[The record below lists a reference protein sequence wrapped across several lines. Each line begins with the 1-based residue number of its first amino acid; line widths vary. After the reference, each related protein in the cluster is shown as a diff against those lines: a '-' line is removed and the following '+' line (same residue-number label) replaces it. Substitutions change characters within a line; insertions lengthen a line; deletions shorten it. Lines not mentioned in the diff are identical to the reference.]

1 MKKVITVRFKQSGKT
16 YYFDPAG
23 MDIKTGDHVIVETAR
38 GTECAEVVQGVR
50 EVPDSQVVKQL
61 KSVTRMADAVDVRR
75 MRQNRED
82 EKRAFKICEERIARH
97 KLEMK
102 LVDVEYTLDR
112 SKILFYF
119 IADGRIDFRELVKD
133 LAGVFRARI
142 ELRWTCLPD
151 QEDPLAVFTRKGI
164 TVVSGMAW
172 GIDKASHEASLGRTG
187 SSIAVLGTG
196 IDVPYPRAN
205 TRLYDRMAAKGLL
218 VSEFAPGTPALREN
232 FPVRNRIISGLSLGV
247 VVVEAASRSGT
258 LITSR
263 LALEQGREV
272 YAVPGAALSG
282 QSLGCQELVR
292 QGAKPVFA
300 PEDVLEDLA
309 GPLRD
314 FGVQADHLTREAAE
328 RRRRAEAEGTG
339 LSRTLFA
346 CMPPE
351 TDTPPKADSGNGE
364 ERPTQGAGD
373 TDTAAASPAQDT
385 IIPLLREQGPL
396 HVDALGAALGR
407 SPAELAPVLLGLEI
421 MGRIRRLPGA
431 RYEAV

>member
-1 MKKVITVRFKQSGKT
+1 MAGLKYWVWLSECRGLTNRSRALLLDHFGSPEDV
-16 YYFDPAG
+16 YYADEAEYAL
-23 MDIKTGDHVIVETAR
+23 VE
-38 GTECAEVVQGVR
+38 GL
-50 EVPDSQVVKQL
+50 SKKQL
-61 KSVTRMADAVDVRR
+61 ELLADKSTDGAD
-75 MRQNRED
+75 
-82 EKRAFKICEERIARH
+82 
-97 KLEMK
+97 
-102 LVDVEYTLDR
+102 
-112 SKILFYF
+112 KILGDCQRLGLRILTMQDADYPARLRGIFEPPCLLYVKGTLPAF
-119 IADGRIDFRELVKD
+119 DEEVAVAMVGTRACTPYGTQSAEKIAYG
-133 LAGVFRARI
+133 LAKQGA
-142 ELRWTCLPD
+142 L
-151 QEDPLAVFTRKGI
+151 
-164 TVVSGMAW
+164 VVSGAAR
-172 GIDKASHEASLGRTG
+172 GIDSAAHRGALRAGGVTV
-187 SSIAVLGTG
+187 AVLGNGLDVVYPEENAGLYRDIAATG
-196 IDVPYPRAN
+196 ALLSEYP
-205 TRLYDRMAAKGLL
+205 
-218 VSEFAPGTPALREN
+218 PGTAAEGWH
-232 FPVRNRIISGLSLGV
+232 FPIRNRIISGLSLGV